1 MKKSWLVA
9 KGENANRGVYSV
21 CLGSEQHPATAQ
33 DRFLISLCHDT
44 QPQFPFGLLG
54 AAFRLQLLLGNI
66 ITTPVSAGGLCSIA
80 VHVLIRRLV
89 VQPKADINFHYYLQ
103 CIKWSFWGLT
113 VLWCEHKWN
122 LWEDLK
128 HVDLSLTGQ
137 TSYHSKAIFYLHKYI
152 FLPLCCCFDSVVFNT
167 LLNMAWVFPSRHPDI
182 CCLCFLDCGIYF
194 ESFFITQLVPHSALS
209 FCDLFPHCTPKT
221 TLLSAVADSQSL
233 SFSCPFSFL
242 WISTIHLVSFSGL
255 EWAVNT
261 EAVVCT
267 HQEMP

>member
-1 MKKSWLVA
+1 MQ
-9 KGENANRGVYSV
+9 YSSS
-21 CLGSEQHPATAQ
+21 CTNQK
-33 DRFLISLCHDT
+33 
-44 QPQFPFGLLG
+44 
-54 AAFRLQLLLGNI
+54 
-66 ITTPVSAGGLCSIA
+66 AGGSTQS
-80 VHVLIRRLV
+80 R
-89 VQPKADINFHYYLQ
+89 Q

-152 FLPLCCCFDSVVFNT
+152 YFCHFAVVLI
-167 LLNMAWVFPSRHPDI
+167 LLSSTHFSIWLGFSPDI
-182 CCLCFLDCGIYF
+182 FCLCLLDCGIYV

-242 WISTIHLVSFSGL
+242 WIITIHLVSFSGL

>member
-1 MKKSWLVA
+1 MRKSWLVA

-66 ITTPVSAGGLCSIA
+66 ITTPVSGGSTQS
-80 VHVLIRRLV
+80 R
-89 VQPKADINFHYYLQ
+89 Q

-182 CCLCFLDCGIYF
+182 CCLCFLDCGIYV

-242 WISTIHLVSFSGL
+242 WIITIHLISFSGS